1 MPGTVHIVT
10 FWHERYGQGDTI
22 TSPAAAFTDEEK
34 AEAFTKWAEGW
45 RKRIHKKYHE
55 LAQRTGYYVPDDLLY
70 AELDIPQIIKEAI
83 PSNCYGSDHI
93 WFQCDEE
100 IDLDPEFEETP

>member
-34 AEAFTKWAEGW
+34 AEAFTK
-45 RKRIHKKYHE
+45 
-55 LAQRTGYYVPDDLLY
+55 
-70 AELDIPQIIKEAI
+70 
-83 PSNCYGSDHI
+83 
-93 WFQCDEE
+93 
-100 IDLDPEFEETP
+100 